1 MPKIKNAKRVT
12 QSIQPL
18 AIMQTEKAKSLL
30 PSLYIGRNSP
40 LWKRGAGGDFGRIS
54 PVNL

>member
-30 PSLYIGRNSP
+30 PSLYKGRNSP